1 MQPANILLLSKERI
15 DTEIQIKVNFPVIFM
30 TYICHIVGMN
40 TERGEGAYKLLIC
53 GKKVLKKDLFFL
65 LDYSSASGSLFLPV
79 SQLWY
84 RR

>member
-30 TYICHIVGMN
+30 TYFCHIVGMN

-53 GKKVLKKDLFFL
+53 VKKVLKIFFL
-65 LDYSSASGSLFLPV
+65 ARLLV
-79 SQLWY
+79 CLWIFISP
-84 RR
+84 RFSIMV